1 MANQKRKKKK
11 KRSIRQK
18 LAVFFIEVL
27 ILADL
32 LAALA
37 LYYLTVGKMDIQ
49 EKLTTTEAGINKDAD
64 LEKLEGYT
72 NIALF
77 GLDNRKGGNY
87 DTGNS
92 DTIMIA
98 SINNETKEVKLI
110 SVYRDTYLGIGG
122 GKFRKAN
129 AAYANGG
136 AKEAVQMLNSNLD
149 LDITDYV
156 CVDWKA
162 LIDAI
167 DVLGGIDVEV
177 TSQEVYEI
185 NWNTFEQ
192 DNTLGIHTPRL
203 SGEGLMRLNGS
214 QAVGYARIRNTA
226 GDDYLRA
233 SRQRIVLEQMLAAAK
248 NTDIGTLT
256 SMVSSM
262 CDDISTSMTL
272 ARMLGMAK
280 DVTKYS
286 IASTTG
292 FPFELTTRDLQITGS
307 TVVPID
313 LANNVKELHTFMF
326 GDEDYQVSETVQDI
340 SDAIENATGVTSDD
354 TAVDTSQY
362 NNTTG
367 SGGTTATKEQ
377 NKKKKDKQ

>member
-18 LAVFFIEVL
+18 LAVFFIEILV
-27 ILADL
+27 LADL

-87 DTGNS
+87 ETGNS

-292 FPFELTTRDLQITGS
+292 FPFELTTRTLQITGS

-377 NKKKKDKQ
+377 NKKKKDNQ

>member
-87 DTGNS
+87 ETGNS

-98 SINNETKEVKLI
+98 SINNKTKEVKLI

-307 TVVPID
+307 TVIPID

-377 NKKKKDKQ
+377 NKKKKDNQ

>member
-11 KRSIRQK
+11 KRTIMQK
-18 LAVFFIEVL
+18 LAVFFIEIL

-37 LYYLTVGKMDIQ
+37 LYYLTVGKMDIK

-98 SINNETKEVKLI
+98 SINNKTKEVKLI

-226 GDDYLRA
+226 GDDYLRT

-292 FPFELTTRDLQITGS
+292 FPFELTTRNLQITGS
-307 TVVPID
+307 TVIPID

-340 SDAIENATGVTSDD
+340 SGAIENATGVTADD

>member
-11 KRSIRQK
+11 KRSIKQK

-292 FPFELTTRDLQITGS
+292 FPFELTTRTLQITGS

-377 NKKKKDKQ
+377 NKKKKDNQ

>member
-11 KRSIRQK
+11 KRSIMQK

-77 GLDNRKGGNY
+77 GLDNRSGGKY
-87 DTGNS
+87 ESGNS

-110 SVYRDTYLGIGG
+110 SVYRDTYLAIGG
-122 GKFRKAN
+122 GKFNKAN
-129 AAYANGG
+129 AAYAKGG

-177 TSQEVYEI
+177 TSQEVNEI
-185 NWNTFEQ
+185 NRNVKEQ
-192 DNTLGIHTPRL
+192 DDTLGMRTARL

-292 FPFELTTRDLQITGS
+292 FPFELTTRDLQISGS

-313 LANNVKELHTFMF
+313 LANNVKELHAYMF
-326 GDEDYQVSETVQDI
+326 GDENYQVSETAQDI
-340 SDAIENATGVTSDD
+340 SDSIEKTTGVTADD
-354 TAVDTSQY
+354 SAVDTSQY
-362 NNTTG
+362 NNTSG
-367 SGGTTATKEQ
+367 SGGTAATKEQ
-377 NKKKKDKQ
+377 NKKKKDNQ